1 MTREVLTLEYEGLT
15 LVGTR
20 HAPAGARAGDVGVLI
35 LNAGPAPRAGNSDL
49 SAHACDRLGARGFE
63 AVRIDLPGL
72 GDSMGASELDIE
84 AYWRGVLSGRN
95 DAPTLFIVRALRE
108 KLGLRALVVGGLC
121 AGSVTAIRVADADPT
136 GFAGLLLLEPEFRV
150 PAVARP
156 RGPANGTN
164 GVGTSAPASVP
175 ASTAPEAP
183 SGFARNMRKVLHKLG
198 VNAFPPD
205 ANLPLIR
212 AWVAMLEHGLPS
224 FAAVAEG
231 LQSDHYVKLISQQA
245 TPKERALITRAPVP
259 GTNHI
264 LTSGDAR
271 RVTIDALEQWMIATF
286 VAAPRAVKSA
296 SAH

>member
-1 MTREVLTLEYEGLT
+1 MMREVLTLEYEGLT

-20 HAPAGARAGDVGVLI
+20 HAPLGPRAGDVGVLL

-72 GDSMGASELDIE
+72 GDSMGASEPDIE
-84 AYWRGVLSGRN
+84 SYWRGVLSGRN
-95 DAPTLFIVRALRE
+95 DAPTAFIVRALCE

-121 AGSVTAIRVADADPT
+121 AGSVTAIRVANADPT

-156 RGPANGTN
+156 RGPANTPN
-164 GVGTSAPASVP
+164 AASAPAHP
-175 ASTAPEAP
+175 ATPTPSAPEAP
-183 SGFARNMRKVLHKLG
+183 TGFARNMRRVLHKLG

-245 TPKERALITRAPVP
+245 TPKERALITRVPIP

-271 RVTIDALEQWMIATF
+271 RATIDAVEQWMVGTFAAT
-286 VAAPRAVKSA
+286 AALKDAPTY
-296 SAH
+296 